1 MIMTHK
7 DMFQN
12 NFQNELLRNEIRR
25 KMYNW
30 AMASEE
36 FGYNSLTKEECLV
49 ATNRAL
55 MKAKKKLYPTVDS
68 LASETFQEEVD
79 ILYGGLR
86 GEEE

>member
-1 MIMTHK
+1 MTHK

-25 KMYNW
+25 KMFNW
-30 AMASEE
+30 AMASAE
-36 FGYNSLTKEECLV
+36 FGYDSLTKEECLG

-55 MKAKKKLYPTVDS
+55 AKAKKKLYPTVDS
-68 LASETFQEEVD
+68 LAYETFEEELE
-79 ILYGGLR
+79 ILNGVIK